1 MSSLKRALL
10 LAVVAIFSMAIMAAC
25 GAKDAKN
32 GSASEPI
39 DTGLPADTISNE
51 AFKDLFPLQY
61 ESFNATKDMS
71 NTKYGGSVPT
81 SKFDQSKEP
90 LLPIL
95 FNGYGFAWEYN
106 EDRGHVYANEDIEK
120 IKRIN
125 DKSPGACLTCKST
138 AVPQLLKEENMGD
151 SYWKANF
158 RAEVLP
164 AAKEMGHSP
173 IGCTTCHD
181 PQTMELR
188 VTTPMFAKAMESQGI
203 DISNPTK
210 NEMRTYVCA
219 QCHVEYYF
227 DPSEK
232 GEVTFPWANGF
243 KPEEIYEYYETVAK
257 DKGFKGDWQ
266 HNVSGAQMLKAQ
278 HDEFEMVSTG
288 THGKNG
294 VSCADCHMPY
304 ERTDGKKKVSSHNWT
319 SPLKNIEASCR
330 TCHADKTAEELKNNV
345 ESIQDT
351 HKDALD
357 KAEEISVSSHYYV
370 NKMIT
375 AKAPAN
381 KIAEAQEL
389 VRKGQWF
396 WDIVAAENS
405 TGFHNPQVMM
415 DSLKMSSEASSEA
428 IILATEEL
436 VKLGVNI
443 DDLKA
448 EIEKTTKAVLAETDN
463 FKKRDHATN
472 TFFPAQQ
479 PPAAPATPVKK

>member
-1 MSSLKRALL
+1 MSNLKRVLM
-10 LAVVAIFSMAIMAAC
+10 LAMVAIFAMAIMAAC
-25 GAKDAKN
+25 GSKTDN
-32 GSASEPI
+32 SSASEPI

-71 NTKYGGSVPT
+71 DTKFGGSVPT

-138 AVPQLLKEENMGD
+138 AVPKLLEEGNMGD
-151 SYWKANF
+151 GYWKANF

-173 IGCTTCHD
+173 IGCTDCHD

-188 VTTPMFAKAMESQGI
+188 VTRPSFAKAMEAQGI

-227 DPSEK
+227 ESTK
-232 GEVTFPWANGF
+232 GEVVFPWNNGF
-243 KPEEIYEYYETVAK
+243 KPEDMYEYYETTAK
-257 DKGFKGDWQ
+257 DAGWKSDWK
-266 HNVSGAQMLKAQ
+266 HNISGAPMLKAQ
-278 HDEFEMVSTG
+278 HPEFETWNEG

-294 VSCADCHMPY
+294 VSCSDCHMPY
-304 ERTDGKKKVSSHNWT
+304 ERSDGNKKVSSHNWT

-345 ESIQDT
+345 ESTQET

-357 KAEEISVSSHYYV
+357 KAEEIGVTAHYYV
-370 NKMIT
+370 NRMIT
-375 AKAPAN
+375 AKAPAD

-396 WDIVAAENS
+396 VDIVAAENS
-405 TGFHNPQVMM
+405 TGFHNPQGMM
-415 DSLKMSSEASSEA
+415 DSLKMGSEAFNET
-428 IILATEEL
+428 IILGTEEL

-443 DDLKA
+443 DELKA
-448 EIEKTTKAVLAETDN
+448 EIEKATKAVLGEADN
-463 FKKRDHATN
+463 FKKREHATN
-472 TFFPAQQ
+472 VFFPAQQ
-479 PPAAPATPVKK
+479 PPAAPAPAATK